1 MDSDFKSTQKVM
13 HQARVP
19 IRNILPTQFMSVL
32 ASPNQA
38 KILGELS
45 KLMSKH
51 AAELTNAMLCTPLSA
66 TMVAREDGL
75 HIQIGTR
82 QGLENNRLAFVSDK
96 SVPWTVLRVVK
107 LNMNS
112 AVLKPLNRQRTTA
125 QLNGKRIS
133 FMEFN

>member
-1 MDSDFKSTQKVM
+1 
-13 HQARVP
+13 
-19 IRNILPTQFMSVL
+19 MSVL
-32 ASPNQA
+32 ASPNQT

-45 KLMSKH
+45 KLISKH
-51 AAELTNAMLCTPLSA
+51 AAELTNVMLCTPLSA